1 MFKYHYKD
9 KKMKTI
15 SAETYVKNYQK
26 IHENDPYRP
35 LKPQYELANDDVEL
49 DGHEIIDEE
58 LDNESNR

>member
-1 MFKYHYKD
+1 
-9 KKMKTI
+9 MKTI

-35 LKPQYELANDDVEL
+35 LKPQYELANDDDVVL